1 MLLLLVVMI
10 VIACIGAARRRMR
23 RVSPQTISG
32 ADSQAEHNDPD
43 YIPGYTVGS
52 GNSEDESDATLT

>member
-10 VIACIGAARRRMR
+10 VIACIGAAKRRLR
-23 RVSPQTISG
+23 RARAEQMNET
-32 ADSQAEHNDPD
+32 DSQGPHDPD